1 MPELDRRDFLK
12 LVGVGAGA
20 AAAAGCSDPVEKL
33 IPYVVQPDIITPGI
47 PVYYASTCRECPAGC
62 GLHVKTREGRPI
74 KLEGNPEHPVN
85 KGSLCARGQAGLG
98 RTYHP
103 DRFPGPMLRGSD
115 GKLAPISWKDAT
127 ELVATKLRGGAGG
140 AYLLGSDPGPTA
152 SGVLD
157 KWVAAVGAGGR
168 IVYEPFA
175 PEALVEAAQLVFGN
189 ASEPVFDLSKAD
201 LVVSFANDFLE
212 TWVSPVEHAR
222 QLAEARDI
230 SAHPEGGARFV
241 YFGPRLSMTAS
252 SSDEWIPARPG
263 SEGILAMAL
272 ARVVLENGG
281 GSASE
286 RALLAGVLDG
296 FDAERAAARTGV
308 DAKTIERVGKA
319 LAKAKAPIALPPAGG
334 FASNRARAATA
345 AVLVLNQLTGAV
357 GKTLALLPLPSD
369 GKRASYKEL
378 LALVDSMK
386 SGKVSVL
393 LVHGADPA
401 YSMPQTTDFADALT
415 KVPFVVSF
423 ASSTD
428 ETSAL
433 AHLILPEHTPLES
446 WGDAQ
451 PRAGVR
457 SVLQPAVRPLQ
468 DTQALID
475 ALLDIGRAVSPEV
488 AAKLPTGSFRTLL
501 EAAWSDADFR
511 QVLQRGGVFAEKSG
525 PASASLS
532 PGVAKLG
539 VADPVLEGEGDYVL
553 LALPSPLLYDGRGAN
568 LPWLQEIPDPVTK
581 IVWQSWLE
589 VSHETAQ
596 KLGLVA
602 GDVVVIET
610 GGQRRA
616 EVPVVPRGGIRND
629 VVALAVGQG
638 HTQGLYASRELERGV
653 NDPQGK
659 RLYPLPENAGRQVAR
674 GVNVISLLAAATDEA
689 GGRAWLTTKAKLTKA
704 GRSERVA
711 FTGANDNMRERM
723 LGEAITLSD
732 LVAGKSVVDPEMLGL
747 AASVKERLQDAARRG
762 EEMTPPAGVP
772 AEALTR
778 NGELIAFNPA
788 DDAKPGSPYRWG
800 MSIDLDRCTGCS
812 ACVAA
817 CYLENNVPIVGEEQS
832 IRGRIMSWLRLERYV
847 TDGDIDYVGGRP
859 PHSTLE
865 RLGHVG
871 VRHLPMLCQHCGSAP
886 CEPVCPVFATYHN
899 PEGLNGMVYNRCI
912 GTRYCS
918 NNCPYKVRR
927 FNYFDYSL
935 ETWPEPMKLMLN
947 PDVTVRCQGVM
958 EKCTYCAQRVEFA
971 RQPAKN
977 EKRLIR
983 DGEVTPA
990 CAQSCPTQAITFG
1003 NLKDADSQVAKKA
1016 SDPKRGY
1023 HALHVL
1029 NTRPATTYLA
1039 KVVRGPVEV

>member
-20 AAAAGCSDPVEKL
+20 AAAAGCSDRVEKL
-33 IPYVVQPDIITPGI
+33 IPYVVQPDVITPGI

-62 GLHVKTREGRPI
+62 GLQVKTREGRPI

-85 KGSLCARGQAGLG
+85 KGSLCARGQAGIG

-103 DRFPGPMLRGSD
+103 DRFAGPMLRGSD

-127 ELVATKLRGGAGG
+127 ELVASKLRSSA
-140 AYLLGSDPGPTA
+140 ASTYLLGSDPGPTA
-152 SGVLD
+152 SGLLD

-175 PEALVEAAQLVFGN
+175 PEALLEAAQLVFGG

-201 LVVSFANDFLE
+201 LILSFANDFLE
-212 TWVSPVEHAR
+212 TWVSPTEHAR

-230 SAHPEGGARFV
+230 GAHPEGGARFV

-272 ARVVLENGG
+272 ARVAVENGA

-286 RALLAGVLDG
+286 RALLSGVLDG
-296 FDAERAAARTGV
+296 FDPERAAARAGV

-319 LAKAKAPIALPPAGG
+319 LAKAKAPVCLPPAGG

-357 GKTLALLPLPSD
+357 GKTLSLSPLPSE

-378 LALVDSMK
+378 LALVDAMK
-386 SGKVSVL
+386 SAKVSVL

-401 YSMPQTTDFADALT
+401 YSMPQATGFTDALA

-423 ASSTD
+423 ASSKD
-428 ETSAL
+428 ETTAL
-433 AHLILPEHTPLES
+433 AHLVLPEHTPLES

-457 SVLQPAVRPLQ
+457 SLVQPTVRPLK

-475 ALLDIGRAVSPEV
+475 ALFEVGRAVGPEV
-488 AAKLPTGSFRTLL
+488 ATKLPAGSFRTFL
-501 EAAWSDADFR
+501 ESAWSDVDFR
-511 QVLQRGGVFAEKSG
+511 QALQRGGVFSEKSG
-525 PASASLS
+525 AASANLS
-532 PGVAKLG
+532 PAVAKLE
-539 VADPVLEGEGDYVL
+539 VAEPLLQGEGEYVL

-602 GDVVVIET
+602 GDVVAIET
-610 GGQRRA
+610 AGQRHA
-616 EVPVVPRGGIRND
+616 EVPVVPRGGLRND

-638 HTQGLYASRELERGV
+638 HTQGLYASRECNQGV
-653 NDPQGK
+653 NDAQGK
-659 RLYPLPENAGRQVAR
+659 RLYPSPEDAGRQEPR
-674 GVNVISLLAAATDEA
+674 GVNVISLLPAATDET
-689 GGRAWLTTKAKLTKA
+689 GGRAWLTTKAKLSKT

-711 FTGANDNMRERM
+711 FTGANDNKRERM

-732 LVAGKSVVDPEMLGL
+732 LVAGKSVVDPEMLGF
-747 AASVKERLQDAARRG
+747 AASVKERAQEAAKKG
-762 EEMTPPAGVP
+762 ETAPLP
-772 AEALTR
+772 AELPPEALVR
-778 NGELIAFNPA
+778 NGELIAYNA
-788 DDAKPGSPYRWG
+788 TEDAKPGSPYRWG

-817 CYLENNVPIVGEEQS
+817 CYLENNIPIVGEEQS
-832 IRGRIMSWLRLERYV
+832 IRGRIMSWLRIERYV

-859 PHSTLE
+859 PHSDL
-865 RLGHVG
+865 
-871 VRHLPMLCQHCGSAP
+871 
-886 CEPVCPVFATYHN
+886 
-899 PEGLNGMVYNRCI
+899 
-912 GTRYCS
+912 
-918 NNCPYKVRR
+918 
-927 FNYFDYSL
+927 
-935 ETWPEPMKLMLN
+935 
-947 PDVTVRCQGVM
+947 
-958 EKCTYCAQRVEFA
+958 
-971 RQPAKN
+971 
-977 EKRLIR
+977 
-983 DGEVTPA
+983 
-990 CAQSCPTQAITFG
+990 
-1003 NLKDADSQVAKKA
+1003 
-1016 SDPKRGY
+1016 
-1023 HALHVL
+1023 
-1029 NTRPATTYLA
+1029 
-1039 KVVRGPVEV
+1039 

>member
-20 AAAAGCSDPVEKL
+20 AVTAGCSDPVEKL
-33 IPYVVQPDIITPGI
+33 IPYVVQPDVITPGI
-47 PVYYASTCRECPAGC
+47 PVYYASTCRECSSGC

-85 KGSLCARGQAGLG
+85 KGSLCARGQAGIA

-127 ELVATKLRGGAGG
+127 ELLAGKLRGGAGG

-152 SGVLD
+152 SGLLD
-157 KWVAAVGAGGR
+157 KWVSAVGAGGR

-175 PEALVEAAQLVFGN
+175 PEALLEAAQLVFGV
-189 ASEPVFDLSKAD
+189 AAEPVFDLSKAD
-201 LVVSFANDFLE
+201 FIVSFANDFLE

-222 QLAEARDI
+222 QFAEARDL
-230 SAHPEGGARFV
+230 ATHPEGGARFV

-252 SSDEWIPARPG
+252 SCDEWIPSRAG

-272 ARVVLENGG
+272 LRVAIESGAG
-281 GSASE
+281 AASD
-286 RALLAGVLDG
+286 RALLSGVLDG
-296 FDAERAAARTGV
+296 FEADRAAAHTGV

-319 LAKAKAPIALPPAGG
+319 LAKAKAPVALPPGGG
-334 FASNRARAATA
+334 FVSNRARAATS

-357 GKTLALLPLPSD
+357 GKTLSLLPPVSE

-378 LALVDSMK
+378 LGLVDAMK

-393 LVHGADPA
+393 LVYGADPA
-401 YSMPQTTDFADALT
+401 YSMPQATGFADALA
-415 KVPFVVSF
+415 KVPFLVSF
-423 ASSTD
+423 ASMTN
-428 ETSAL
+428 ETSAQ
-433 AHLILPEHTPLES
+433 AHLVLPEHTPLES

-457 SVLQPAVRPLQ
+457 SLVQPTVRPLH
-468 DTQALID
+468 DTQALVD
-475 ALLDIGRAVSPEV
+475 ALFDVGRAVGPDV

-501 EAAWSDADFR
+501 EAAWSDVDFH
-511 QVLQRGGVFAEKSG
+511 QALQRGGVFGEKSG
-525 PASASLS
+525 LGSANLS
-532 PGVAKLG
+532 PAVAKLE
-539 VADPVLEGEGDYVL
+539 VAEPHLQGEGDFVL
-553 LALPSPLLYDGRGAN
+553 LALASPLLYDGRGAN
-568 LPWLQEIPDPVTK
+568 LPWLQEIPDPVMK

-602 GDVVVIET
+602 GDVVAIET
-610 GGQRRA
+610 AGQRRA
-616 EVPVVPRGGIRND
+616 EVPIVPRGGLRND
-629 VVALAVGQG
+629 VVTLAVGQG
-638 HTQGLYASRELERGV
+638 HTQGLYASREIDQGL
-653 NDPQGK
+653 NDPEGR
-659 RLYPLPENAGRQVAR
+659 RLHPHPEGGPGQTR
-674 GVNVISLLAAATDEA
+674 GVNVISLLPTATDET
-689 GGRAWLTTKAKLTKA
+689 GGRAWLTAKVKLSKT
-704 GRSERVA
+704 GRSERMA
-711 FTGANDNMRERM
+711 FTGANDNERERM
-723 LGEAITLSD
+723 LGEEITLSD
-732 LVAGKSVVDPEMLGL
+732 LLAGKRVIDLEMLGF
-747 AASVKERLQDAARRG
+747 ADSVKERVQEAARRG
-762 EEMTPPAGVP
+762 ETAALPVELPP
-772 AEALTR
+772 EALSR
-778 NGELIAFNPA
+778 NGELVAYNPV

-817 CYLENNVPIVGEEQS
+817 CYLENNVPIVGEQQS
-832 IRGRIMSWLRLERYV
+832 MRGRIMSWLRIERYV
-847 TDGDIDYVGGRP
+847 TFGDIDYVGGRP
-859 PHSTLE
+859 PHSDLE
-865 RLGHVG
+865 HLGHVG

-899 PEGLNGMVYNRCI
+899 PEGLNGMTYNRCI

-927 FNYFDYSL
+927 FNYYDYSL
-935 ETWPEPMKLMLN
+935 EVWPESMKLMLN
-947 PDVTVRCQGVM
+947 PDVTIRCQGVM
-958 EKCTYCAQRVEFA
+958 EKCTYCTQRIEFA

-983 DGEVTPA
+983 DGDVTPA

-1003 NLKDADSQVAKKA
+1003 NLKDADSQVAKK
-1016 SDPKRGY
+1016 SNDPKRGY

>member
-33 IPYVVQPDIITPGI
+33 IPYVIQPEVITPGI
-47 PVYYASTCRECPAGC
+47 PVYYASTCRECSAGC

-74 KLEGNPEHPVN
+74 KLEGNPNHPVN
-85 KGSLCARGQAGLG
+85 KGSLCARGQAGIG

-115 GKLAPISWKDAT
+115 GRLAPISWKDAT
-127 ELVATKLRGGAGG
+127 ELLATKLRGGAGS

-152 SGVLD
+152 SGLLD
-157 KWVAAVGAGGR
+157 KWVAAAGAGGR

-175 PEALVEAAQLVFGN
+175 PEALLEAAQLVFG
-189 ASEPVFDLSKAD
+189 AAFEPVFDLSKSD

-212 TWVSPVEHAR
+212 TWVSPIEHAR

-230 SAHPEGGARFV
+230 GAHPEGGARFV

-272 ARVVLENGG
+272 ARVVLENGA

-286 RALLAGVLDG
+286 RALLQGVLDG
-296 FDAERAAARTGV
+296 FDPERAAARTGV

-319 LAKAKAPIALPPAGG
+319 LAKAKAPVALPPAGG

-369 GKRASYKEL
+369 GKRTSYKEL
-378 LALVDSMK
+378 LALVDAMK

-393 LVHGADPA
+393 LVHGADPS
-401 YSMPQTTDFADALT
+401 YSMPKTTGFAEALP
-415 KVPFVVSF
+415 KVPFLVSF
-423 ASSTD
+423 ASSKN
-428 ETSAL
+428 ETTAL

-457 SVLQPAVRPLQ
+457 SLVQPTLRPLQ
-468 DTQALID
+468 DTQALVD
-475 ALLDIGRAVSPEV
+475 ALFDVGRAIGPEV
-488 AAKLPTGSFRTLL
+488 AAKLSTGSFRTLL
-501 EAAWSDADFR
+501 EAAWSDVDFR
-511 QVLQRGGVFAEKSG
+511 QALQRGGAFSEKSG
-525 PASASLS
+525 AASASLA
-532 PGVAKLG
+532 PAVAKLE
-539 VADPVLEGEGDYVL
+539 VAEPLLEGEGDYVL
-553 LALPSPLLYDGRGAN
+553 LALASPLLYDGRGAN
-568 LPWLQEIPDPVTK
+568 LPWLQEIPDPVMK
-581 IVWQSWLE
+581 IVWQSWAE

-596 KLGLVA
+596 KLGVVA

-610 GGQRRA
+610 AGQRRA
-616 EVPVVPRGGIRND
+616 EVPVVPRGGLRND

-638 HTQGLYASRELERGV
+638 HTQGLYASHE
-653 NDPQGK
+653 ND
-659 RLYPLPENAGRQVAR
+659 GRPGEAR

-689 GGRAWLTTKAKLTKA
+689 GGRAWLTTKAKLSKA
-704 GRSERVA
+704 GHSERVA
-711 FTGANDNMRERM
+711 FTGANDNLRERM
-723 LGEAITLSD
+723 LGEAIALTD

-747 AASVKERLQDAARRG
+747 AASVKERLQDAARKG
-762 EEMTPPAGVP
+762 ETAAPPAGVP
-772 AEALTR
+772 PEALGR
-778 NGELIAFNPA
+778 NGEFVAYDPTE
-788 DDAKPGSPYRWG
+788 DAKPGSPYRWG

-817 CYLENNVPIVGEEQS
+817 CYLENNIPIVGEEQS
-832 IRGRIMSWLRLERYV
+832 IRSRIMSWLRIERYV
-847 TDGDIDYVGGRP
+847 TDGDIDFVGGRP
-859 PHSTLE
+859 PHSDLE
-865 RLGHVG
+865 HLGRVD
-871 VRHLPMLCQHCGSAP
+871 VRHSPMMCQHCGSAP

-927 FNYFDYSL
+927 FNYYDYSL
-935 ETWPEPMKLMLN
+935 ENWPESMKLMLN

-958 EKCTYCAQRVEFA
+958 EKCTYCTQRVEAA

-1003 NLKDADSQVAKKA
+1003 NLKDADSQVAKKG

>member
-33 IPYVVQPDIITPGI
+33 IPYVVQPDVITPGI
-47 PVYYASTCRECPAGC
+47 PVYYASTCRECSAGC
-62 GLHVKTREGRPI
+62 GLHVKTREGRPV

-85 KGSLCARGQAGLG
+85 KGSLCARGQAGIG

-127 ELVATKLRGGAGG
+127 ELLASKLRAGA
-140 AYLLGSDPGPTA
+140 ASAHLLGCDPGPTSA
-152 SGVLD
+152 GLLD

-168 IVYEPFA
+168 IVYEPFS
-175 PEALVEAAQLVFGN
+175 PEALVEAAQLVFGT

-222 QLAEARDI
+222 QLAEARDMN
-230 SAHPEGGARFV
+230 AHPDGGARFV

-252 SSDEWIPARPG
+252 NADEWIPSRPG

-281 GSASE
+281 GSASD
-286 RALLAGVLDG
+286 RALLSSGLPG
-296 FDAERAAARTGV
+296 FDPERAAARTGV

-319 LAKAKAPIALPPAGG
+319 LAKANAPVALPPGGG
-334 FASNRARAATA
+334 FASNRARAATS

-357 GKTLALLPLPSD
+357 GKTVSLLPLPS

-401 YSMPQTTDFADALT
+401 YSMPQATGFIDALA
-415 KVPFVVSF
+415 KVPFLVSF
-423 ASSTD
+423 AASKD
-428 ETSAL
+428 ETTAL

-451 PRAGVR
+451 PRAGAR
-457 SVLQPAVRPLQ
+457 SLQQPTVRPLQ
-468 DTQALID
+468 DTQALVD
-475 ALLDIGRAVSPEV
+475 ALMDVGRAVSPEV
-488 AAKLPTGSFRTLL
+488 AAKLPAGSFRSLL
-501 EAAWSDADFR
+501 EAAWSDVDFR
-511 QVLQRGGVFAEKSG
+511 QALQHGGVFGEP
-525 PASASLS
+525 PASASPSLAAA
-532 PGVAKLG
+532 VAKLE
-539 VADPVLEGEGDYVL
+539 VAEPLLQGEGDFVL

-568 LPWLQEIPDPVTK
+568 LPWLQEIPDPVMK
-581 IVWQSWLE
+581 IVWQSWAEL
-589 VSHETAQ
+589 SHETAQ
-596 KLGLVA
+596 KLGLLP

-610 GGQRRA
+610 AEQRRV

-638 HTQGLYASRELERGV
+638 HTQGLYASREIDQGL
-653 NDPQGK
+653 NDASGTRVQPSRESG
-659 RLYPLPENAGRQVAR
+659 GRQAR
-674 GVNVISLLAAATDEA
+674 GVNVISLLPAATDES
-689 GGRAWLTTKAKLTKA
+689 GGRAWLTTKAKLSKT

-711 FTGANDNMRERM
+711 FTGANDNKRERT

-732 LVAGKSVVDPEMLGL
+732 LRAGKSVVDPELLGL
-747 AASVKERLQDAARRG
+747 AASVKERLQEAARKG
-762 EEMTPPAGVP
+762 ETATLSVEVPPD
-772 AEALTR
+772 ALTR
-778 NGELIAFNPA
+778 NGELIAYNPN

-817 CYLENNVPIVGEEQS
+817 CYLENNVPVVGEQQS
-832 IRGRIMSWLRLERYV
+832 IRGRVMSWLRIERYV
-847 TDGDIDYVGGRP
+847 TEGDIDFVGGRP
-859 PHSTLE
+859 SHSDLE
-865 RLGHVG
+865 HLGRVD
-871 VRHLPMLCQHCGSAP
+871 VRHSPMMCQHCGSAP

-927 FNYFDYSL
+927 FNYYDYSL
-935 ETWPEPMKLMLN
+935 EDVAESMKLMLN

-958 EKCTYCAQRVEFA
+958 EKCTYCTQRIEAA

-990 CAQSCPTQAITFG
+990 CVQSCPTQALTFG
-1003 NLKDADSQVAKKA
+1003 NLKDAESQVAKKG

-1023 HALHVL
+1023 HALQVL

>member
-33 IPYVVQPDIITPGI
+33 IPYVVQPDVITPGI
-47 PVYYASTCRECPAGC
+47 PVYYASTCRECSAGC
-62 GLHVKTREGRPI
+62 GLHVKTREGRPV

-85 KGSLCARGQAGLG
+85 KGSLCARGQAGIG

-127 ELVATKLRGGAGG
+127 ELLASKLRAGAGS
-140 AYLLGSDPGPTA
+140 AYLLGCDPGPTA
-152 SGVLD
+152 SGLLD

-168 IVYEPFA
+168 IVYEPFS
-175 PEALVEAAQLVFGN
+175 PEALVEAAQLVFGV
-189 ASEPVFDLSKAD
+189 ASQPVFDLSKAD

-222 QLAEARDI
+222 QLAEARDMN
-230 SAHPEGGARFV
+230 AHPDGGARFV

-252 SSDEWIPARPG
+252 NADEWIPSRPG

-272 ARVVLENGG
+272 ARVVLESGG
-281 GSASE
+281 GAASD
-286 RALLAGVLDG
+286 RALLSGVLDG
-296 FDAERAAARTGV
+296 LDTERAVARTGV

-319 LAKAKAPIALPPAGG
+319 LAKANAPVALPPGGG
-334 FASNRARAATA
+334 FASNRARAATS

-357 GKTLALLPLPSD
+357 GKTVSLPPPPSG

-386 SGKVSVL
+386 SGRVSVL

-401 YSMPQTTDFADALT
+401 YSMPQATGFSDALA
-415 KVPFVVSF
+415 KVPLLVSF
-423 ASSTD
+423 ASSRD
-428 ETSAL
+428 ETTAL

-451 PRAGVR
+451 PRAGAR
-457 SVLQPAVRPLQ
+457 SLQQPTIRPLR
-468 DTQALID
+468 DTQALLD
-475 ALLDIGRAVSPEV
+475 ALLDVGRAISPEV
-488 AAKLPTGSFRTLL
+488 AAKLPAGSFRSLL
-501 EAAWSDADFR
+501 EAAWSDVDFR
-511 QVLQRGGVFAEKSG
+511 QALQHGGVFGET
-525 PASASLS
+525 PASASPSLA

-539 VADPVLEGEGDYVL
+539 VAEPLLQGEGDFVL

-568 LPWLQEIPDPVTK
+568 LPWLQEIPDPVMK
-581 IVWQSWLE
+581 IVWQSWAE

-596 KLGLVA
+596 KLGLLP

-610 GGQRRA
+610 ANQRRA

-638 HTQGLYASRELERGV
+638 HTQGLYASREIDQGL
-653 NDPQGK
+653 NDASGTRVQPSVESG
-659 RLYPLPENAGRQVAR
+659 GRQAR
-674 GVNVISLLAAATDEA
+674 GVNVISLLPAATDES
-689 GGRAWLTTKAKLTKA
+689 GGRAWLTTKAKLSKT

-711 FTGANDNMRERM
+711 FTGANDNKRERT

-732 LVAGKSVVDPEMLGL
+732 LRSGKSVVDPELLGL
-747 AASVKERLQDAARRG
+747 ADSLKERIQEAARKG
-762 EEMTPPAGVP
+762 ETATLPVEVPP
-772 AEALTR
+772 EALAR
-778 NGELIAFNPA
+778 NGELIAYNPN

-817 CYLENNVPIVGEEQS
+817 CYLENNVPVVGEQQS
-832 IRGRIMSWLRLERYV
+832 IRGRIMSWLRIERYV
-847 TDGDIDYVGGRP
+847 TEGDIDFVGGRP
-859 PHSTLE
+859 PHSDLE
-865 RLGHVG
+865 HLGRVD
-871 VRHLPMLCQHCGSAP
+871 VRHSPMMCQHCGSAP

-927 FNYFDYSL
+927 FNYYDYSL
-935 ETWPEPMKLMLN
+935 EDVAEPMKLMLN

-958 EKCTYCAQRVEFA
+958 EKCTYCTQRIETA

-1003 NLKDADSQVAKKA
+1003 NLKDAGSQVAKKG

-1039 KVVRGPVEV
+1039 KVVRGPVEA

>member
-33 IPYVVQPDIITPGI
+33 IPYVIQPDVITPGI
-47 PVYYASTCRECPAGC
+47 PVYYASTCRECSAGC
-62 GLHVKTREGRPI
+62 GLHVKTREGRPV

-85 KGSLCARGQAGLG
+85 KGSLCARGQAGIG

-127 ELVATKLRGGAGG
+127 ELLASKLRGGAGG
-140 AYLLGSDPGPTA
+140 AYLLGCDPGPTA
-152 SGVLD
+152 SALLD

-175 PEALVEAAQLVFGN
+175 PEALLEATQLVFGV
-189 ASEPVFDLSKAD
+189 AAEPVFDLSKAD
-201 LVVSFANDFLE
+201 LVVSLANDFLE
-212 TWVSPVEHAR
+212 TWVSPTEHAR
-222 QLAEARDI
+222 QLVEARDVN
-230 SAHPEGGARFV
+230 AHPDGGARFV
-241 YFGPRLSMTAS
+241 YCGPRLSMTAS

-272 ARVVLENGG
+272 ARVAIENGAGAASEKALLSNVLE
-281 GSASE
+281 
-286 RALLAGVLDG
+286 G

-319 LAKAKAPIALPPAGG
+319 LAKAKAPVVLPPAGG
-334 FASNRARAATA
+334 FASNRARAATSA
-345 AVLVLNQLTGAV
+345 ALVLNQLCGAV
-357 GKTLALLPLPSD
+357 GKTLSLLPLPAES
-369 GKRASYKEL
+369 KRASYKEL
-378 LALVDSMK
+378 LTLVDAMK

-401 YSMPQTTDFADALT
+401 YSMPPTTGFADALA
-415 KVPFVVSF
+415 KVPFLVSF
-423 ASSTD
+423 ASSKD

-457 SVLQPAVRPLQ
+457 SIVQPTLRPLH
-468 DTQALID
+468 DTQALVD
-475 ALLDIGRAVSPEV
+475 ALFDVGRAVGPDT

-501 EAAWSDADFR
+501 EAAWSDVDFR
-511 QVLQRGGVFAEKSG
+511 QVLQRGGAFSEKPSL
-525 PASASLS
+525 ASASLS
-532 PGVAKLG
+532 PAAAKLE
-539 VADPVLEGEGDYVL
+539 VTEPLLQGEGDYVL
-553 LALPSPLLYDGRGAN
+553 LALASPLLYDGRGAN
-568 LPWLQEIPDPVTK
+568 LPWLQEIPDPVMK
-581 IVWQSWLE
+581 IVWQSWIEL
-589 VSHETAQ
+589 SHETAQ
-596 KLGLVA
+596 KLGLLP

-610 GGQRRA
+610 AGQRRA

-638 HTQGLYASRELERGV
+638 HTQGLYASLELAEGV
-653 NDPQGK
+653 NDASG
-659 RLYPLPENAGRQVAR
+659 RELYPSAQNDTRQGAR
-674 GVNVISLLAAATDEA
+674 GVNVISLLPAATDET
-689 GGRAWLTTKAKLTKA
+689 GGRAWLTTKAKLSKT

-723 LGEAITLSD
+723 MGESITLAD
-732 LVAGKSVVDPEMLGL
+732 LAAGKRVVDLEMLGF
-747 AASVKERLQDAARRG
+747 AASVQERVQAAARTG
-762 EEMTPPAGVP
+762 ETVALPVELPP
-772 AEALTR
+772 EALTR
-778 NGELIAFNPA
+778 NGELIAFNPVE
-788 DDAKPGSPYRWG
+788 DAKPGSPYRWG
-800 MSIDLDRCTGCS
+800 MAIDLDRCTGCS

-832 IRGRIMSWLRLERYV
+832 IRGRIMSWLRIERYV
-847 TDGDIDYVGGRP
+847 TDGDIDFVGGRP
-859 PHSTLE
+859 PHSDLE
-865 RLGHVG
+865 HLGHVG
-871 VRHLPMLCQHCGSAP
+871 VRHLPMMCQHCGSAP

-927 FNYFDYSL
+927 FNYYDYSL
-935 ETWPEPMKLMLN
+935 EKWPEPMKLMLN
-947 PDVTVRCQGVM
+947 PDVTVRAQGVM
-958 EKCTYCAQRVEFA
+958 EKCTYCTQRIEWA

-983 DGEVTPA
+983 DGEVTTA

-1003 NLKDADSQVAKKA
+1003 NLKDADSQVAKKV
-1016 SDPKRGY
+1016 SDPKRSY

-1039 KVVRGPVEV
+1039 KVVRGPVEG

>member
-33 IPYVVQPDIITPGI
+33 IPYVIQPEVITPGI
-47 PVYYASTCRECPAGC
+47 PVYYASTCRECSAAC

-85 KGSLCARGQAGLG
+85 KGSLCARGQAGIG

-127 ELVATKLRGGAGG
+127 ELLATKLRGGAGN

-152 SGVLD
+152 SGLLD

-168 IVYEPFA
+168 VVYEPFA
-175 PEALVEAAQLVFGN
+175 PEALLEATQLVFGV

-201 LVVSFANDFLE
+201 FVVSFANDFLE
-212 TWVSPVEHAR
+212 TGVSPTEHAR
-222 QLAEARDI
+222 QLAAARDI
-230 SAHPEGGARFV
+230 GAHPEGGARFV

-272 ARVVLENGG
+272 ARVVLENGA

-286 RALLAGVLDG
+286 RTLLSGVLDG

-319 LAKAKAPIALPPAGG
+319 LAKAKVPVALPPVGG

-345 AVLVLNQLTGAV
+345 AVLVLNQVIGAV

-393 LVHGADPA
+393 LVYGADPA
-401 YSMPQTTDFADALT
+401 YSMPQTTGFADALA

-423 ASSTD
+423 ASSKN

-457 SVLQPAVRPLQ
+457 SILQPTVRPLQ
-468 DTQALID
+468 DTQALVD
-475 ALLDIGRAVSPEV
+475 ALLDVGRAVGPEV

-501 EAAWSDADFR
+501 EAAWSDVDFR
-511 QVLQRGGVFAEKSG
+511 QALQRGGVFTEKSG
-525 PASASLS
+525 PASAGLS
-532 PGVAKLG
+532 AGVAKLE
-539 VADPVLEGEGDYVL
+539 VAEPHLEGEGDYVL

-568 LPWLQEIPDPVTK
+568 LPWLQEIPDPVMK

-589 VSHETAQ
+589 VSLETAQ
-596 KLGLVA
+596 KLGVVA
-602 GDVVVIET
+602 GDVLVIET

-616 EVPVVPRGGIRND
+616 EVPVVPRGGLRND

-638 HTQGLYASRELERGV
+638 HTQGLYASHE
-653 NDPQGK
+653 ND
-659 RLYPLPENAGRQVAR
+659 GRPGEAR
-674 GVNVISLLAAATDEA
+674 GVNVISLLAAATDEM
-689 GGRAWLTTKAKLTKA
+689 GGRAWLTT
-704 GRSERVA
+704 
-711 FTGANDNMRERM
+711 
-723 LGEAITLSD
+723 
-732 LVAGKSVVDPEMLGL
+732 
-747 AASVKERLQDAARRG
+747 
-762 EEMTPPAGVP
+762 
-772 AEALTR
+772 
-778 NGELIAFNPA
+778 
-788 DDAKPGSPYRWG
+788 
-800 MSIDLDRCTGCS
+800 
-812 ACVAA
+812 
-817 CYLENNVPIVGEEQS
+817 
-832 IRGRIMSWLRLERYV
+832 
-847 TDGDIDYVGGRP
+847 
-859 PHSTLE
+859 
-865 RLGHVG
+865 
-871 VRHLPMLCQHCGSAP
+871 
-886 CEPVCPVFATYHN
+886 
-899 PEGLNGMVYNRCI
+899 
-912 GTRYCS
+912 
-918 NNCPYKVRR
+918 
-927 FNYFDYSL
+927 
-935 ETWPEPMKLMLN
+935 
-947 PDVTVRCQGVM
+947 
-958 EKCTYCAQRVEFA
+958 
-971 RQPAKN
+971 
-977 EKRLIR
+977 
-983 DGEVTPA
+983 
-990 CAQSCPTQAITFG
+990 
-1003 NLKDADSQVAKKA
+1003 
-1016 SDPKRGY
+1016 
-1023 HALHVL
+1023 
-1029 NTRPATTYLA
+1029 
-1039 KVVRGPVEV
+1039 